1 MSSPPKP
8 SAISLLKGG
17 LGDDPLS
24 FFKGC
29 GLAARK
35 RLAEDAPASWL
46 GPLMVYGVILTA
58 KFGEDE
64 VREGESFIV
73 LKEEICDSLCRM
85 IGGLLLLAPVLATT
99 IGFLLP
105 GRWLLSPDRRLPD
118 DREIADALGID
129 TATSSLKRVV
139 LDLRADLSA
148 MGAYGSV
155 GVESSSNVTSPSMPV
170 SAVDGDPWETGERID
185 ELLDGRLE
193 PELNFLRIG
202 GGRAV
207 VGRLFSFDLVVAS
220 GGTSEGL
227 WGVGVTELSST
238 SSLPW
243 IESALGEVETALLL
257 ETTERASLTE
267 RPRFLEDRG
276 DGVGV
281 VLIRPPWLM
290 LVN

>member
-1 MSSPPKP
+1 M
-8 SAISLLKGG
+8 L
-17 LGDDPLS
+17 
-24 FFKGC
+24 
-29 GLAARK
+29 R
-35 RLAEDAPASWL
+35 
-46 GPLMVYGVILTA
+46 A
-58 KFGEDE
+58 KFGDDE
-64 VREGESFIV
+64 VREGGSFKV
-73 LKEEICDSLCRM
+73 LKEEICDNLCRM

-105 GRWLLSPDRRLPD
+105 DRWLLSPDRRLPD
-118 DREIADALGID
+118 DRETIDALGID
-129 TATSSLKRVV
+129 TATSSLKRVIF
-139 LDLRADLSA
+139 DLRADLPA
-148 MGAYGSV
+148 MGACGSV

-170 SAVDGDPWETGERID
+170 SAVDDDPWEAGERID

-207 VGRLFSFDLVVAS
+207 VVRLFSFGLIVAS
-220 GGTSEGL
+220 GDASEGL
-227 WGVGVTELSST
+227 VGVGVTEVSST

-243 IESALGEVETALLL
+243 IRPAVGEVETGLLVG
-257 ETTERASLTE
+257 TMERASLIE

-281 VLIRPPWLM
+281 VLIRPPWLI

>member
-1 MSSPPKP
+1 M
-8 SAISLLKGG
+8 
-17 LGDDPLS
+17 
-24 FFKGC
+24 
-29 GLAARK
+29 
-35 RLAEDAPASWL
+35 
-46 GPLMVYGVILTA
+46 
-58 KFGEDE
+58 
-64 VREGESFIV
+64 
-73 LKEEICDSLCRM
+73 LKEEICDILCRM

-105 GRWLLSPDRRLPD
+105 DRWLLSPDRRLPD
-118 DREIADALGID
+118 DRETIDAFGID

-139 LDLRADLSA
+139 FDLRADLSA
-148 MGAYGSV
+148 MGACGSSV
-155 GVESSSNVTSPSMPV
+155 GVGSSSNVTSASMPV
-170 SAVDGDPWETGERID
+170 SAVDDDPWEAGERID

-207 VGRLFSFDLVVAS
+207 VVRLFSFGSIVAS
-220 GGTSEGL
+220 GNTAEGL
-227 WGVGVTELSST
+227 VGVGVTEVSST
-238 SSLPW
+238 SSLPS
-243 IESALGEVETALLL
+243 IRPALGVAETAVLVETM
-257 ETTERASLTE
+257 ERASLTE

>member
-1 MSSPPKP
+1 
-8 SAISLLKGG
+8 
-17 LGDDPLS
+17 
-24 FFKGC
+24 
-29 GLAARK
+29 
-35 RLAEDAPASWL
+35 
-46 GPLMVYGVILTA
+46 
-58 KFGEDE
+58 
-64 VREGESFIV
+64 
-73 LKEEICDSLCRM
+73 M

-105 GRWLLSPDRRLPD
+105 DRWLLSPDKRLPD
-118 DREIADALGID
+118 DRETIDALGID

-139 LDLRADLSA
+139 FDLRADLSA
-148 MGAYGSV
+148 MGAGGSV
-155 GVESSSNVTSPSMPV
+155 GVESLSYMTSPSMPV
-170 SAVDGDPWETGERID
+170 SAADGDTWEAGGRID

-207 VGRLFSFDLVVAS
+207 VVRLFSVGLIVAS
-220 GGTSEGL
+220 EDTSEGL
-227 WGVGVTELSST
+227 VGVGVTEVSST

-243 IESALGEVETALLL
+243 KRPALGKDETALLVD
-257 ETTERASLTE
+257 TMERASLTE